1 MENPEDLD
9 LLASPDK
16 KWVRPVVGHLQGD
29 ELPDQV
35 VQDRPGNGDLVQ
47 WGNYAASRFPRRGAK
62 YGKRSIFG
70 RII

>member
-9 LLASPDK
+9 LLDSPDK
-16 KWVRPVVGHLQGD
+16 KWVSPMVGHGSGA

-35 VQDRPGNGDLVQ
+35 VQERPAYGDQVQ

>member
-1 MENPEDLD
+1 MEYPEDLD

-16 KWVRPVVGHLQGD
+16 KWVSPMVGHFQGD

-35 VQDRPGNGDLVQ
+35 VQDRPGYGDLVE
-47 WGNYAASRFPRRGAK
+47 WGNYGGIRFPRRGAK
-62 YGKRSIFG
+62 YGKRNIFG